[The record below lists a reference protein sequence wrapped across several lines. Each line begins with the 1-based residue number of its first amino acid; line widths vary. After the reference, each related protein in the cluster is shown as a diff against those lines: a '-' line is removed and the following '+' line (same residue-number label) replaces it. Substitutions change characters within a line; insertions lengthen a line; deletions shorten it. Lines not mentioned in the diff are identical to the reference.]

1 MTALEPY
8 RERAPTDRREGGGAV
23 AVADRRRSDRPS
35 ADRLDFRYFVA
46 ALRRRFRLLL
56 GIIVVVVAAATL
68 FVTHQPYIYSA
79 TAEIVLNT
87 RDEQIAPTSTQ
98 AGSELP
104 NADRADTEV
113 EVLKSRVLAESVA
126 TALRL
131 DTDPAF
137 NPTTKPVPGM
147 AARLKAAIGLA
158 SPVNRIRSPAE
169 IQRAIVD
176 TLQASLK
183 VTRSDQTF
191 ALDIT
196 YNAGSAVDAAR
207 IANEYARQYIAGQL
221 RRKTDQN
228 RSAITFLSSRLDSLQ
243 RQAQSDA
250 ERVQAYRIAHNLLS
264 TSGSSLTEQ
273 EISSYNLAV
282 TTARAQAVEDRARL
296 NTARAQL
303 RGGSN
308 GGDAGEALESTVV
321 GGLRAREAEVSG
333 RLATLTARY
342 GAQYPDVAKT
352 RSELADVQEQ
362 IRAEIARIISN
373 LEARVS
379 VSEQRLASLTGSLAT
394 ARGGLADTNRSLAG
408 LNDLDRRAKAS
419 QAVYESYLN
428 RYKES
433 VAQDGTE
440 HADARLLS
448 SAEEPLLP
456 SSPKVVLSLIVA
468 VILGAGLGIAVAI
481 LVELQFTGLTTSE
494 DVERRL
500 GLAYLG
506 GIPLP
511 EGIMPRSAS
520 PIDMVVDDP
529 KSGFSEIFRS
539 LRETLRQAAGEVP
552 HVIAITSSLPGESI
566 ALTAACFARSLA
578 LSGETT
584 ILVDCDVREQG
595 VATAFGLSSRRT
607 DILDI
612 LGGKASLDDAIVF
625 DEPTGLG
632 LLLADAAS
640 DRGDQLVFGTQ
651 VEDLFTQLRIRFDY
665 VVIATAPLLP
675 VAETRSIVALAD
687 ATLLLVRWRSTA
699 DHAVRAAMRLLSIK
713 ALKTTGVVLTGID
726 MRRQAKYGAI
736 DQSAY
741 FQRYRKYY
749 R

>member
-8 RERAPTDRREGGGAV
+8 RGAEQREV
-23 AVADRRRSDRPS
+23 AASDRRRSDRPS
-35 ADRLDFRYFVA
+35 ADRLDFRHFIA
-46 ALRRRFRLLL
+46 ALRRRL
-56 GIIVVVVAAATL
+56 GLMLVILATVVAVAAL
-68 FVTHQPYIYSA
+68 FVTRQPYVYSA

-87 RDEQIAPTSTQ
+87 RDDQIAPTSTQ

-113 EVLKSRVLAESVA
+113 EVLKSRALAESVA
-126 TALRL
+126 AALRL

-137 NPTTKPVPGM
+137 NPATKPATGLVSRLR
-147 AARLKAAIGLA
+147 AAVGLGSRPA
-158 SPVNRIRSPAE
+158 GARSSAD

-176 TLQASLK
+176 ALQANLK

-196 YNAGSAVDAAR
+196 YNAASATDAAR
-207 IANEYARQYIAGQL
+207 IANEYAQQYIAGQL
-221 RRKTDQN
+221 HRKTDQN
-228 RSAITFLSSRLDSLQ
+228 RSAITFLSSRLDTLQ
-243 RQAQSDA
+243 HQAQSDA
-250 ERVQAYRIAHNLLS
+250 ERVQAYRLAHNLLS

-282 TTARAQAVEDRARL
+282 TTARAQAVEDSARL

-308 GGDAGEALESTVV
+308 GGDAGEALNSTVV

-333 RLATLTARY
+333 RLATLTDRY

-362 IRAEIARIISN
+362 IRAEIGRIISN

-379 VSEQRLASLTGSLAT
+379 VSQQRLASLTGSLAT
-394 ARGGLADTNRSLAG
+394 ARGGLADTNRALAG

-448 SAEEPLLP
+448 SAEPPLLP
-456 SSPKVVLSLIVA
+456 SSPKIALSLIVA
-468 VILGAGLGIAVAI
+468 AVMGAGLGVAVAI
-481 LVELQFTGLTTSE
+481 LAELQFSGLTTSE

-500 GLAYLG
+500 GLAYLA

-511 EGIMPRSAS
+511 SSIMPRSVA
-520 PIDMVVDDP
+520 PIDMIVDEP
-529 KSGFSEIFRS
+529 KSGFAEVFRS

-566 ALTAACFARSLA
+566 AVVAACFARNLA
-578 LSGETT
+578 LSGEKT

-595 VATAFGLSSRRT
+595 VATVFGLSSRRT
-607 DILDI
+607 DIVDI
-612 LGGKASLDDAIVF
+612 LGGKASLDEAIVY
-625 DEPTGLG
+625 DEATGLG
-632 LLLADAAS
+632 LLLADSTS
-640 DRGDQLVFGTQ
+640 DRGDQLVFGTR
-651 VEDLFTQLRIRFDY
+651 VEDLFTELRIRFSY

-726 MRRQAKYGAI
+726 MRRQAKYGAS

-741 FQRYRKYY
+741 FQRYKKYY

>member
-8 RERAPTDRREGGGAV
+8 RTPERREGAV
-23 AVADRRRSDRPS
+23 AVSDRRRSDRPS
-35 ADRLDFRYFVA
+35 ADRLDFRHFIA
-46 ALRRRFRLLL
+46 ALRRRLGLLF
-56 GIIVVVVAAATL
+56 GVTIAVVAAAAL
-68 FVTHQPYIYSA
+68 FVTHQPYVYSA

-87 RDEQIAPTSTQ
+87 RDDQIAPTSAQ

-113 EVLKSRVLAESVA
+113 EVLKSRALAESVA
-126 TALRL
+126 AALQL
-131 DTDPAF
+131 DANPAF
-137 NPTTKPVPGM
+137 NPTTK
-147 AARLKAAIGLA
+147 A
-158 SPVNRIRSPAE
+158 SPGIAAGLRTAVGLGGAAPRVRSPAE
-169 IQRAIVD
+169 TQRAIVD
-176 TLQASLK
+176 TLQSNLK

-191 ALDIT
+191 ALDVT
-196 YNAGSAVDAAR
+196 YNAASATDAAS
-207 IANEYARQYIAGQL
+207 IANEFARQYIAGQL

-228 RSAITFLSSRLDSLQ
+228 RSAITLLSSRLDSLQ

-250 ERVQAYRIAHNLLS
+250 ERVQGYRIAHNLLS

-308 GGDAGEALESTVV
+308 GGDAGEALDSTVV
-321 GGLRAREAEVSG
+321 GRLREREAEVSG
-333 RLATLTARY
+333 RLATLTDRY

-352 RSELADVQEQ
+352 RSELADVQGQ
-362 IRAEIARIISN
+362 IKNEIGRIISN

-379 VSEQRLASLTGSLAT
+379 VSQQRLDSLTGSLAT

-448 SAEEPLLP
+448 NAEPPLMP
-456 SSPKVVLSLIVA
+456 SSPKVLLSLIVA
-468 VILGAGLGIAVAI
+468 AVLGVGLGIAVAI
-481 LVELQFTGLTTSE
+481 LTELQFTGLTTSE

-511 EGIMPRSAS
+511 TSVMPRSTS
-520 PIDMVVDDP
+520 PVDLIFDDP
-529 KSGFSEIFRS
+529 KSGFAEVFRS

-552 HVIAITSSLPGESI
+552 HVIAVTSSLPGESI
-566 ALTAACFARSLA
+566 AMTAACFARGLA

-607 DILDI
+607 DIVDI
-612 LGGKASLDDAIVF
+612 LEGKASLDEAIVF
-625 DEPTGLG
+625 DEATGLG

-640 DRGDQLVFGTQ
+640 DRGDQLVFGTR
-651 VEDLFTQLRIRFDY
+651 VEDLFTQLRIRFSY

-713 ALKTTGVVLTGID
+713 ALKTTGVVLTNID
-726 MRRQAKYGAI
+726 MRRQAKYGAS
-736 DQSAY
+736 DQTAY
-741 FQRYRKYY
+741 FEHYKTYY